1 MLRINDKV
9 KKIIQSSFILFWRL
23 HGICADRKIM
33 IIYFSPL
40 ASFKGGVHLFSLR
53 VMEFRHDKRKTINCV
68 GGYLHNSVKWR
79 HELPWGKLV
88 NYPFKRR
95 NLPHT
100 KYMYN
105 VHQIKFS
112 CSEEHQNLAAEIN
125 CKPTYFIFRN
135 MELNLVHTSMLCGRS
150 LDYIYHKGN
159 TYSNILCRL

>member
-112 CSEEHQNLAAEIN
+112 CSEEHQNPGSWNQLQTNIF
-125 CKPTYFIFRN
+125 YFQEYGVEFSSYFN
-135 MELNLVHTSMLCGRS
+135 VMWKEP
-150 LDYIYHKGN
+150 
-159 TYSNILCRL
+159 RLHIPQR